1 MNSDKNILVEDE
13 SLAYVCSPERA
24 LCGES
29 ALWHTLGVFNNID
42 LKKLQQAELSSLAS
56 LSLLD
61 SDYFHK
67 NILSSLALS
76 ISRNKNG
83 FKIESIPYA
92 LPELKDDTFET
103 VQAFLD
109 GLEVE
114 FSILLD
120 QNERDFF
127 IYTLALNFPRL
138 VINEDNSAYLAELSS
153 KITDDLLHEIK
164 RSSNYDWT
172 ADDTLRNDLVS
183 HIAGLVNMDLF
194 RNERINPMLETIK
207 SAFPLAFDLS
217 LTHLEKIAPK
227 YDFFLSEDEIG
238 YIALHLAG
246 AIERNE
252 KESLQK
258 LRVAIVCG
266 SGKTMSKL
274 IEMKIARKFTNSV
287 EIVGKY
293 SYAEIQSRSLA
304 NIDVIITTIPF
315 KRSKPK
321 IIFVDM
327 TNLDRDLNK
336 LQAAID
342 NSENSCRSGAIQLFN
357 PDHFYCINEPLTK
370 EELLQDMVGNL
381 VTDHYAPDTFLA
393 SIMERE
399 KLGQTNLNNML
410 AIPHSMSLM
419 ALESVI
425 PVAVIPDGIDWGDGH
440 SVKFVFLLS
449 ITKQDY
455 ENTDYFY
462 DLLLE
467 LMDQTEK
474 QEQIINNPSF
484 DHFMAVIESLT
495 VVS

>member
-1 MNSDKNILVEDE
+1 M
-13 SLAYVCSPERA
+13 
-24 LCGES
+24 
-29 ALWHTLGVFNNID
+29 
-42 LKKLQQAELSSLAS
+42 
-56 LSLLD
+56 
-61 SDYFHK
+61 
-67 NILSSLALS
+67 
-76 ISRNKNG
+76 
-83 FKIESIPYA
+83 
-92 LPELKDDTFET
+92 
-103 VQAFLD
+103 
-109 GLEVE
+109 
-114 FSILLD
+114 
-120 QNERDFF
+120 
-127 IYTLALNFPRL
+127 
-138 VINEDNSAYLAELSS
+138 
-153 KITDDLLHEIK
+153 
-164 RSSNYDWT
+164 
-172 ADDTLRNDLVS
+172 S

-274 IEMKIARKFTNSV
+274 IEMKIARKFANSV
-287 EIVGKY
+287 DVVGKY

-357 PDHFYCINEPLTK
+357 PDHFYCINEPMTK
-370 EELLQDMVGNL
+370 EDLLQKMVGTL
-381 VTDHYAPDTFLA
+381 VADHYAPDTFLA

-410 AIPHSMSLM
+410 AIPHPMSLM

-455 ENTDYFY
+455 ENTDFFY

-474 QEQIINNPSF
+474 QEQILNTPSF
-484 DHFMAVIESLT
+484 NHFIAVIENLT